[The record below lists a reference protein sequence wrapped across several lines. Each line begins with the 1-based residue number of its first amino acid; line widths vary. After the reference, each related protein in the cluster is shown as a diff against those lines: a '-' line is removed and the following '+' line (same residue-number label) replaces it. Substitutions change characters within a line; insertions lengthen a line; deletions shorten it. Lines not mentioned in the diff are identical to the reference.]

1 MPFNELTAEQK
12 AVLSDYARMTRAWC
26 GEQARVSNHGDAIST
41 AYTAQVQ
48 AILALLGTD
57 DPITDG
63 SGLAG
68 AVTLTKADVG
78 YITGYIQ
85 TLLSTHNTAAR
96 RQMYV
101 KAAGPTNLIG

>member
-1 MPFNELTAEQK
+1 MAFNDLTAEQQ
-12 AVLSDYARMTRAWC
+12 AVLSDYVRMTRAWC
-26 GEQARVSNHGDAIST
+26 GEQARVNNHGAAIST

-57 DPITDG
+57 DPIPDG

-68 AVTLTKADVG
+68 AVTLTKTDVG
-78 YITGYIQ
+78 YLTGYIQ
-85 TLLSTHNTAAR
+85 TLLSVHNTDAR

-101 KAAGPTNLIG
+101 KAAGPGNLIG